1 MRAPLPSH
9 HAPPPPPLLPPPPF
23 CAPPLP
29 PPPPA
34 AGTLLTSAV
43 VTSYATY
50 LCFSALSSHPDS
62 SCNPFAHSASH
73 FDGGG
78 LLILVGSIGLTWS
91 SATGGKE
98 AMLGKSEDNLSQTE
112 MAKPLDETGGANSSS
127 AGNGGNDDDEEAVG
141 AESWWYFHLM
151 MAAVALYIAMLLTEF
166 SSVPAE
172 VNGVPLSRNDIEKWE
187 ANPPEWKA
195 ASMIATFWVKVGSQW
210 ACLLMYAWTLLAPYL
225 LRESRDFGIEFDD

>member
-1 MRAPLPSH
+1 
-9 HAPPPPPLLPPPPF
+9 
-23 CAPPLP
+23 
-29 PPPPA
+29 
-34 AGTLLTSAV
+34 
-43 VTSYATY
+43 
-50 LCFSALSSHPDS
+50 
-62 SCNPFAHSASH
+62 
-73 FDGGG
+73 
-78 LLILVGSIGLTWS
+78 
-91 SATGGKE
+91 
-98 AMLGKSEDNLSQTE
+98 
-112 MAKPLDETGGANSSS
+112 MA
-127 AGNGGNDDDEEAVG
+127 EAVG

>member
-1 MRAPLPSH
+1 MTRDAVNGARPCRRTRPRGAAESDRERPSLPVCTGTC
-9 HAPPPPPLLPPPPF
+9 AAVPP
-23 CAPPLP
+23 
-29 PPPPA
+29 
-34 AGTLLTSAV
+34 
-43 VTSYATY
+43 
-50 LCFSALSSHPDS
+50 
-62 SCNPFAHSASH
+62 
-73 FDGGG
+73 
-78 LLILVGSIGLTWS
+78 
-91 SATGGKE
+91 
-98 AMLGKSEDNLSQTE
+98 
-112 MAKPLDETGGANSSS
+112 GGANSSS

-187 ANPPEWKA
+187 ANPPERKA